1 MENKYIHVE
10 RLKSPEVEGIL
21 NGVCNFY
28 PKLDGA
34 NASIEMDS
42 EGNIL
47 ARSRKRILSESGNLK
62 GFYQYV
68 KARELQL
75 KAFFS
80 AYPEIIIF
88 GEWLV
93 PHTYKGYKQDA
104 WNKFYV
110 FDYYDKRYN
119 KYIDFEVFKQIFAM
133 DYDIDVEY
141 VQLLD
146 RITDPTPEQI
156 EKVSKQTYNLLD
168 TGVGEGVVI
177 KNYKF
182 VNKFSRQA
190 FAKVVNEHFQA
201 KRDSKYKANS
211 PKPIDDDF
219 EKKLVYKYLT
229 DEYVLKEFNKI
240 DPNQTPINALIG
252 IVFEEFV
259 RDYILEMLNKYKQPT
274 INFKT
279 LRKYV
284 AKYVVNVVLN

>member
-10 RLKSPEVEGIL
+10 RLKSPEVDGIL

-34 NASIEMDS
+34 NASVEMDS

-47 ARSRKRILSESGNLK
+47 ARSRKRVLNESENLK

-68 KARELQL
+68 KERESQF

-80 AYPEIIIF
+80 AYPEVVIF

-93 PHTYKGYKQDA
+93 PHTIKTYKPEA
-104 WNKFYV
+104 WRKFYV
-110 FDYYDKRYN
+110 FDYYDKNYN
-119 KYIDFEVFKQIFAM
+119 KYLDFEVFKQIFAM
-133 DYDIDVEY
+133 DYEIDVEY
-141 VQLLD
+141 VPLLD
-146 RITDPTPEQI
+146 RITNPTPEQI
-156 EKVSKQTYNLLD
+156 EAISKCSYDVLNE
-168 TGVGEGVVI
+168 GVGEGIVI

-182 VNKFSRQA
+182 VNKFGRQA
-190 FAKVVNEHFQA
+190 FAKVVNEHFSD
-201 KRDSKYKANS
+201 KHDSKYKAN
-211 PKPIDDDF
+211 KPRPEGDDF

-229 DEYVLKEFNKI
+229 DEYVLKEYNKLGG
-240 DPNQTPINALIG
+240 DHTTFHKLIQ

-259 RDYILEMLNKYKQPT
+259 RDYISEIISKYKNPT

-284 AKYVVNVVLN
+284 ASYVVNTIIP